1 MRLAAL
7 GLLLC
12 ALVAG
17 VVLAPSPGVSRGGN
31 GESILFWSDNPQPS
45 LWAMRPDGSGRHA
58 IFRTPQNAKRP
69 TLSPDGKW
77 IAFDGAPPGKPPLSD
92 FDIQL
97 VRVDG
102 TRRTTIVRSPATEL
116 DAQWSPDGQEL
127 SFSRWPR
134 TADWRS
140 SSIWIV
146 RRDGSDLRKL
156 SSGQFARW
164 SPDGAQL
171 ALDAPTTGSDGD
183 IFVLNRSGGERRRLL
198 ATPQLEQPAAWS
210 PDGKRILFTRFYLA
224 GGSDVFVIDVDG
236 SRVRRLTRAPGED
249 TAAAWSPDG
258 SKIVFTSERTGH
270 PQVFVMNADGSNQRN
285 ISRTRSND
293 FATDWH

>member
-1 MRLAAL
+1 MTARRSTPISSRPPVRGCSSRESAL
-7 GLLLC
+7 GPPRDLPR
-12 ALVAG
+12 AAEREAAG
-17 VVLAPSPGVSRGGN
+17 PLARREVDR
-31 GESILFWSDNPQPS
+31 
-45 LWAMRPDGSGRHA
+45 ARRRA
-58 IFRTPQNAKRP
+58 
-69 TLSPDGKW
+69 
-77 IAFDGAPPGKPPLSD
+77 PGKPPLSD
-92 FDIQL
+92 FDIQI

-116 DAQWSPDGQEL
+116 DAQWSRDGKEL
-127 SFSRWPR
+127 TFSRWPR

-146 RRDGSDLRKL
+146 RRDGSGLRKL
-156 SSGQFARW
+156 SRGQFARW

-183 IFVLNRSGGERRRLL
+183 IFVLNRSSGERRRLL
-198 ATPQLEQPAAWS
+198 ASPQLEQPAAWS

-224 GGSDVFVIDVDG
+224 GGSDVFVMDVDG
-236 SRVRRLTRAPGED
+236 SRMRRLTRAPGED

-258 SKIVFTSERTGH
+258 SRIVFTSERTGH
-270 PQVFVMNADGSNQRN
+270 PQVFVMDGDGSRQRN